1 MTVADRFEMQGLT
14 GVLKALQELPPELV
28 GRNGGPVLRALQKS
42 ADVVRAQARAN
53 LQRIISQPNERA
65 GPGGGPA
72 PNRSTGLMVKSIQR
86 RRVRMEK
93 GKGERVEI
101 GFPNRVRYDP
111 AIAGQKYRRVRDV
124 AWMLEFGTANRAPMP
139 FMRPAFSAK
148 GREAAAMFETAI
160 RTEIDKLTKKLA
172 RQNGV
177 G

>member
-1 MTVADRFEMQGLT
+1 MAERFTMQGLQ
-14 GVLKALQELPPELV
+14 GVLDTLGQLPPELV

-42 ADVVRAQARAN
+42 AEVVRAQARSN
-53 LQRIISQPNERA
+53 LQRIISEPNERT

-72 PNRSTGLMVKSIQR
+72 PNRSTGLMAKSIQR

-111 AIAGQKYRRVRDV
+111 AIAGQKYRRVRDI
-124 AWMLEFGTANRAPMP
+124 AWMLEFGTATRRPMP
-139 FMRPAFSAK
+139 FMRPAFDAK
-148 GREAAAMFETAI
+148 GREAAAMFES
-160 RTEIDKLTKKLA
+160 EIQRQIALIQKKLA

-177 G
+177 A